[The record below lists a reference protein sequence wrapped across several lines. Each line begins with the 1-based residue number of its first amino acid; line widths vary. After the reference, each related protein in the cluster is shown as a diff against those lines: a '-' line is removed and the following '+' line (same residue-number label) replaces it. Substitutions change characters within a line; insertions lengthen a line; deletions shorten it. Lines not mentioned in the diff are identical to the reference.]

1 MSDFVSLVG
10 RTNVGKSLLFNKLT
24 QFKNSIVLNK
34 HGVTRDVN
42 QGKILYEDKYLN
54 IFDTAG
60 IDSND
65 KEFSQLSYEKTISA
79 IDKSSVILLI
89 TSIEDGLT
97 ASDHKICSFLRKL
110 NKNIL
115 LVINKCDKQ
124 KSLLKKYEF
133 SELGFPN
140 SYEVSAKTNKGLENL
155 VEKLF
160 QSCCSDIYTSKLSKR
175 IAFIGK
181 PNVGKSTL
189 INSILNQNRSITS
202 ETPGTTV
209 DSLEIPFSFKGNN
222 YLIYDTAGIMK
233 KSSTKDLIDKY
244 SINMSL
250 QSISESNICI
260 LVISAKDFV
269 TKQDKS
275 IFNIIKDNNKPFI
288 LVINKIDL
296 ITKDELKS
304 LKSSIDYFSNILF
317 GTKIIYLSALEN
329 RNIRK
334 LLFTINN
341 LALT

>member
-65 KEFSQLSYEKTISA
+65 VEFSQLSYEKTIAA
-79 IDKSSVILLI
+79 IDKSSMILFV

-97 ASDHKICSFLRKL
+97 ASDYKICSFLRKL

-133 SELGFPN
+133 SELGFSNP
-140 SYEVSAKTNKGLENL
+140 YEVSAKTNKGLENL

-160 QSCCSDIYTSKLSKR
+160 ESCSADTHIPKLTKR

-189 INSILNQNRSITS
+189 INSILNQNRL
-202 ETPGTTV
+202 P
-209 DSLEIPFSFKGNN
+209 
-222 YLIYDTAGIMK
+222 
-233 KSSTKDLIDKY
+233 
-244 SINMSL
+244 
-250 QSISESNICI
+250 
-260 LVISAKDFV
+260 
-269 TKQDKS
+269 
-275 IFNIIKDNNKPFI
+275 
-288 LVINKIDL
+288 
-296 ITKDELKS
+296 LK
-304 LKSSIDYFSNILF
+304 LR
-317 GTKIIYLSALEN
+317 EQQ
-329 RNIRK
+329 
-334 LLFTINN
+334 
-341 LALT
+341 